1 MVYPRTRAGKL
12 LEKFSFHWRKIM
24 DDKKKW
30 DLISLASIPL
40 VMTLGNS
47 MLIPVLPLIEKK
59 LGITSFK
66 VSMIITVYSI
76 AAILLIP
83 IAGYLSDRFGRKKV
97 IIPSLLI
104 AGVGGLVTGWA
115 AWSLKDPY
123 VMILVGRVLQG
134 IGSSGAAPVVL
145 PLVGDLFK
153 SDKDVSAGLGLIETS
168 NTVGKVLSPI
178 LGALLAS
185 FIWYLP
191 FLSIPVF
198 SLISIVL
205 VIFLVKSPEKKEDP
219 QTFSCFLTCLKEIF
233 HHDGKWLTAIFA
245 IGGIIM
251 FVLFGVLFYLAG
263 FLENEFQI
271 VGVKKGVIIAI
282 PLVALSLTSFMTG
295 KRIGEEKKVMK
306 WCIFSGLLLVSAS
319 TLMVSF
325 TNKLW
330 LMLFILFL
338 AGIGIGASLPC
349 LDALITEGVKK
360 EERGTITSLYSSTRF
375 LGVAAGPP
383 VYAILMNQSHE
394 SVFYASA
401 GISAV
406 AMLLCF
412 FAIKP
417 EAAKKV

>member
-1 MVYPRTRAGKL
+1 
-12 LEKFSFHWRKIM
+12 M

-47 MLIPVLPLIEKK
+47 MLIPVLPIIEKK

-83 IAGYLSDRFGRKKV
+83 IAGYLSDRYGRKKI
-97 IIPSLLI
+97 IIPSLFI
-104 AGVGGLVTGWA
+104 AGAGGLVTGWA
-115 AWSLKDPY
+115 AWSLDNPY
-123 VMILVGRVLQG
+123 FMILIGRVLQG

-185 FIWYLP
+185 FLWYLP

-205 VIFLVKSPEKKEDP
+205 VLFLVESPEKKEEP
-219 QTFSCFLTCLKEIF
+219 QTFSCFLSCLKNIF
-233 HHDGKWLTAIFA
+233 HKDGKWLTAIFA
-245 IGGIIM
+245 IGGVIM
-251 FVLFGVLFYLAG
+251 FVLFGILFYLAG
-263 FLENEFQI
+263 FLEKEFQI
-271 VGVKKGVIIAI
+271 VGVKKGAIIAI
-282 PLVALSLTSFMTG
+282 PLVALSLMSYITG
-295 KRIGEEKKVMK
+295 KRIGENKTTMK
-306 WCIFSGLLLVSAS
+306 WCIFTGLSFLAAAS
-319 TLMVSF
+319 IGVSF
-325 TNKLW
+325 TERLW
-330 LMLFILFL
+330 LMLVILFV
-338 AGIGIGASLPC
+338 AGIGIGMSLPC

-383 VYAILMNQSHE
+383 IYAILMKQSHE
-394 SVFYASA
+394 IVFYTSA
-401 GISAV
+401 AV
-406 AMLLCF
+406 TALAILLCF
-412 FAIKP
+412 VSIKP
-417 EAAKKV
+417 ESDV

>member
-1 MVYPRTRAGKL
+1 
-12 LEKFSFHWRKIM
+12 M
-24 DDKKKW
+24 DNKKKW

-83 IAGYLSDRFGRKKV
+83 IAGYLSDRYGRKKV
-97 IIPSLLI
+97 IIPSLFI
-104 AGVGGLVTGWA
+104 AGLGGLVTGWA
-115 AWSLKDPY
+115 SWSLKDPY
-123 VMILVGRVLQG
+123 IMILIGRVLQG

-168 NTVGKVLSPI
+168 NTIGKVLSPI

-185 FIWYLP
+185 FLWYLP

-198 SLISIVL
+198 SLISIIL
-205 VIFLVKSPEKKEDP
+205 VIFLVESPERKEEP
-219 QTFSCFLTCLKEIF
+219 QTFSCFLSCLKNIF
-233 HHDGKWLTAIFA
+233 HKDGKWLTAIFA
-245 IGGIIM
+245 IGGVIM
-251 FVLFGVLFYLAG
+251 FVLFGILFYLAS
-263 FLENEFQI
+263 FLEKEFQI
-271 VGVKKGVIIAI
+271 VGVKKGAIIAI
-282 PLVALSLTSFMTG
+282 PLVALSLTSYIAG
-295 KRIGEEKKVMK
+295 KRIGENKTTMK
-306 WCIFSGLLLVSAS
+306 WCIFAGLSLVAAA
-319 TLMVSF
+319 TIGVSF
-325 TNKLW
+325 TERLW
-330 LMLFILFL
+330 FMLLILFV
-338 AGIGIGASLPC
+338 AGIGIGMSLPC

-383 VYAILMNQSHE
+383 IYAILMKQSHE
-394 SVFYASA
+394 TVFYTSA
-401 GISAV
+401 AVTAV
-406 AMLLCF
+406 AILLCF
-412 FAIKP
+412 VSIKP
-417 EAAKKV
+417 ESSV

>member
-1 MVYPRTRAGKL
+1 
-12 LEKFSFHWRKIM
+12 M

-59 LGITSFK
+59 LSITPFK

-83 IAGYLSDRFGRKKV
+83 IAGYLSDRYGRKKV
-97 IIPSLLI
+97 IIPSLFI

-115 AWSLKDPY
+115 SWSLEDPY
-123 VMILVGRVLQG
+123 SMILIGRVLQG

-168 NTVGKVLSPI
+168 NTIGKVLSPI
-178 LGALLAS
+178 LGAFLAS
-185 FIWYLP
+185 FLWYLP

-198 SLISIVL
+198 SLISILL
-205 VIFLVKSPEKKEDP
+205 VIFLVESPEKNEKP
-219 QTFSCFLTCLKEIF
+219 QTFSCFLSCLKNIF
-233 HHDGKWLTAIFA
+233 HKDGKWLTAIFA
-245 IGGIIM
+245 IGGVIM
-251 FVLFGVLFYLAG
+251 FVLFGILFYLAG
-263 FLENEFQI
+263 FLEKEFQI
-271 VGVKKGVIIAI
+271 VGVKKGAIIAI
-282 PLVALSLTSFMTG
+282 PLVALSLTSYVAG
-295 KRIGEEKKVMK
+295 KRIGENKTTMK
-306 WCIFSGLLLVSAS
+306 WCIFTGLSLLAAA
-319 TLMVSF
+319 TIGVSF
-325 TNKLW
+325 TERLW
-330 LMLFILFL
+330 FMLLILFV
-338 AGIGIGASLPC
+338 AGIGIGMSLPC

-383 VYAILMNQSHE
+383 IYAILMKQSHE
-394 SVFYASA
+394 IVFYTSA
-401 GISAV
+401 AV
-406 AMLLCF
+406 AVVAILLCF
-412 FAIKP
+412 VSIKP
-417 EAAKKV
+417 EADV

>member
-1 MVYPRTRAGKL
+1 
-12 LEKFSFHWRKIM
+12 M

-83 IAGYLSDRFGRKKV
+83 IAGYLSDRYGRKKV
-97 IIPSLLI
+97 IIPSLFI
-104 AGVGGLVTGWA
+104 AGIGGLVTGWA
-115 AWSLKDPY
+115 SWSLKDPY
-123 VMILVGRVLQG
+123 IMILIGRVLQG

-178 LGALLAS
+178 LGAFLAS
-185 FIWYLP
+185 FLWYLP

-198 SLISIVL
+198 SLISIIL
-205 VIFLVKSPEKKEDP
+205 VIFLVESPEKKEEP
-219 QTFSCFLTCLKEIF
+219 QTFSCFLSCLKKIF
-233 HHDGKWLTAIFA
+233 HKDGKWLTAIFA
-245 IGGIIM
+245 IGGVIM
-251 FVLFGVLFYLAG
+251 FVLFGILFYLAG
-263 FLENEFQI
+263 FLEKEFQI
-271 VGVKKGVIIAI
+271 VGVKKGAIIAI
-282 PLVALSLTSFMTG
+282 PLVALSLTSYIAG
-295 KRIGEEKKVMK
+295 KRIGENKTTMK
-306 WCIFSGLLLVSAS
+306 WCIFAGLSLLAAAS
-319 TLMVSF
+319 IGVSF
-325 TNKLW
+325 TERLW
-330 LMLFILFL
+330 FMLLILFV
-338 AGIGIGASLPC
+338 AGIGIGMSLPC

-383 VYAILMNQSHE
+383 IYAILMKQSHE
-394 SVFYASA
+394 IVFYTSA
-401 GISAV
+401 AVTAV
-406 AMLLCF
+406 AILLCF
-412 FAIKP
+412 VSIKP
-417 EAAKKV
+417 EADV

>member
-1 MVYPRTRAGKL
+1 
-12 LEKFSFHWRKIM
+12 M

-83 IAGYLSDRFGRKKV
+83 IAGYLSDRYGRKKV
-97 IIPSLLI
+97 IIPSLFI
-104 AGVGGLVTGWA
+104 AGIGGLVTGWA
-115 AWSLKDPY
+115 SWSLEDPY
-123 VMILVGRVLQG
+123 SMILIGRVLQG

-168 NTVGKVLSPI
+168 NTIGKVLSPI

-185 FIWYLP
+185 FLWYLP

-198 SLISIVL
+198 SLISILL
-205 VIFLVKSPEKKEDP
+205 VIFLVESPEKNEKP
-219 QTFSCFLTCLKEIF
+219 QTFSCFLSCLKNIF
-233 HHDGKWLTAIFA
+233 HNDGKWLTAIFA
-245 IGGIIM
+245 IGGVIM
-251 FVLFGVLFYLAG
+251 FVLFGILFYLAG
-263 FLENEFQI
+263 FLEKEFQI
-271 VGVKKGVIIAI
+271 VGVKKGAIIAI
-282 PLVALSLTSFMTG
+282 PLVALSLTSYIAG
-295 KRIGEEKKVMK
+295 KRIGENKTTMK
-306 WCIFSGLLLVSAS
+306 WCIFAGLSLLAAA
-319 TLMVSF
+319 TIGVSF
-325 TNKLW
+325 TERLW
-330 LMLFILFL
+330 FMLLILFV
-338 AGIGIGASLPC
+338 AGIGIGMSLPC

-383 VYAILMNQSHE
+383 IYAILMKQSHE
-394 SVFYASA
+394 IVFYTSA
-401 GISAV
+401 AV
-406 AMLLCF
+406 VVAAVLLCF
-412 FAIKP
+412 VSIKP
-417 EAAKKV
+417 ESDV

>member
-1 MVYPRTRAGKL
+1 
-12 LEKFSFHWRKIM
+12 M

-83 IAGYLSDRFGRKKV
+83 IAGYLSDRYGRKKV
-97 IIPSLLI
+97 IIPSLFI

-115 AWSLKDPY
+115 SWSLKDPY
-123 VMILVGRVLQG
+123 MMILIGRVLQG

-168 NTVGKVLSPI
+168 NTIGKVLSPI

-185 FIWYLP
+185 FLWYLP

-198 SLISIVL
+198 SLISIIL
-205 VIFLVKSPEKKEDP
+205 VIFLVESPEKKEEP
-219 QTFSCFLTCLKEIF
+219 QTFSCFLSCLKNIF
-233 HHDGKWLTAIFA
+233 HKDGKWLTAIFA
-245 IGGIIM
+245 IGGVIM
-251 FVLFGVLFYLAG
+251 FVLFGILFYLAG
-263 FLENEFQI
+263 FLEKEFQI
-271 VGVKKGVIIAI
+271 VGVKKGAIIAI
-282 PLVALSLTSFMTG
+282 PLVALSLTSYIAG
-295 KRIGEEKKVMK
+295 KRIGENKTIMK
-306 WCIFSGLLLVSAS
+306 WCIFAGLSLLAVA
-319 TLMVSF
+319 TIGVSF
-325 TNKLW
+325 TERLW
-330 LMLFILFL
+330 FMLLILFV
-338 AGIGIGASLPC
+338 AGIGIGMSLPC

-383 VYAILMNQSHE
+383 IYAILMKQSHE
-394 SVFYASA
+394 TVFYTSA
-401 GISAV
+401 AVTAV
-406 AMLLCF
+406 AILLCF
-412 FAIKP
+412 VSIKP
-417 EAAKKV
+417 ESDV

>member
-1 MVYPRTRAGKL
+1 
-12 LEKFSFHWRKIM
+12 M

-47 MLIPVLPLIEKK
+47 MLIPVLPIIEKK
-59 LGITSFK
+59 LSITSFK

-83 IAGYLSDRFGRKKV
+83 IAGYLSDRYGRKKV
-97 IIPSLLI
+97 IIPSLFI
-104 AGVGGLVTGWA
+104 AGIGGFVTGWA
-115 AWSLKDPY
+115 SWSLDNPY
-123 VMILVGRVLQG
+123 VMILIGRVLQG

-185 FIWYLP
+185 FLWYLP

-198 SLISIVL
+198 SLISILL
-205 VIFLVKSPEKKEDP
+205 VVFLVKSPEKNEEP
-219 QTFSCFLTCLKEIF
+219 QTFSCFLSCLKNIF
-233 HHDGKWLTAIFA
+233 RKDGKWLTAIFA
-245 IGGIIM
+245 IGGVIM
-251 FVLFGVLFYLAG
+251 FVLFGILFYLAG

-271 VGVKKGVIIAI
+271 VGVKKGGVIAI
-282 PLVALSLTSFMTG
+282 PLVALSLTSYVTG
-295 KRIGEEKKVMK
+295 KRIGENKKTMK
-306 WCIFSGLLLVSAS
+306 WCIFTGLFILAAA
-319 TLMVSF
+319 TLSVSF
-325 TNKLW
+325 TERLW
-330 LMLFILFL
+330 LMLLILFVGGV
-338 AGIGIGASLPC
+338 GIGMSLPC

-383 VYAILMNQSHE
+383 IYALLMKQSHE
-394 SVFYASA
+394 VVFYTSA
-401 GISAV
+401 GVTAIAI
-406 AMLLCF
+406 LLCF
-412 FAIKP
+412 VSIKP
-417 EAAKKV
+417 ETNADV

>member
-1 MVYPRTRAGKL
+1 
-12 LEKFSFHWRKIM
+12 M

-47 MLIPVLPLIEKK
+47 MLIPVLPIIEKK
-59 LGITSFK
+59 LSITSFK

-83 IAGYLSDRFGRKKV
+83 IAGYLSDRYGRKKV
-97 IIPSLLI
+97 IIPSLFI
-104 AGVGGLVTGWA
+104 AGIGGLVTGWA
-115 AWSLKDPY
+115 SWSLENPY
-123 VMILVGRVLQG
+123 VMILIGRVLQG

-153 SDKDVSAGLGLIETS
+153 NDKDVSAGLGLIETS

-185 FIWYLP
+185 FLWYLP

-198 SLISIVL
+198 SLISILL
-205 VIFLVKSPEKKEDP
+205 VIFLVKSPEKKEEP
-219 QTFSCFLTCLKEIF
+219 QTFSCFLSCLKNIF
-233 HHDGKWLTAIFA
+233 RKDGKWLTAIFA
-245 IGGIIM
+245 IGGVIM
-251 FVLFGVLFYLAG
+251 FVLFGILFYLAG

-271 VGVKKGVIIAI
+271 VGVKKGGVIAI
-282 PLVALSLTSFMTG
+282 PLVALSLTSYVTG
-295 KRIGEEKKVMK
+295 KRIGENKKTMK
-306 WCIFSGLLLVSAS
+306 WCIFIGLFILAAS
-319 TLMVSF
+319 TLTVSF
-325 TNKLW
+325 TERLW
-330 LMLFILFL
+330 LMLLILFVGGV
-338 AGIGIGASLPC
+338 GIGMSLPC

-383 VYAILMNQSHE
+383 IYALFMKQSHE
-394 SVFYASA
+394 VVFYASA
-401 GISAV
+401 GVTAIAI
-406 AMLLCF
+406 LLCF
-412 FAIKP
+412 VSIKP
-417 EAAKKV
+417 ETNTDV

>member
-1 MVYPRTRAGKL
+1 
-12 LEKFSFHWRKIM
+12 M

-83 IAGYLSDRFGRKKV
+83 IAGYLSDRYGRKKV
-97 IIPSLLI
+97 IIPSLFI
-104 AGVGGLVTGWA
+104 AGIGGLVTGWA
-115 AWSLKDPY
+115 SWSLKDPY
-123 VMILVGRVLQG
+123 IMILIGRVLQG

-178 LGALLAS
+178 LGAFLAS
-185 FIWYLP
+185 FLWYLP

-198 SLISIVL
+198 SLISIIL
-205 VIFLVKSPEKKEDP
+205 VIFLVESPEKKEEP
-219 QTFSCFLTCLKEIF
+219 QTFSCFLSCLKNIF
-233 HHDGKWLTAIFA
+233 HKDGKWLTAIFA
-245 IGGIIM
+245 IGGVIM
-251 FVLFGVLFYLAG
+251 FVLFGILFYLAG
-263 FLENEFQI
+263 FLEKEFQI
-271 VGVKKGVIIAI
+271 VGVKKGAIIAI
-282 PLVALSLTSFMTG
+282 PLVALSLTSYIAG
-295 KRIGEEKKVMK
+295 KRIGENKTTMK
-306 WCIFSGLLLVSAS
+306 WCIFAGLSLLAAAS
-319 TLMVSF
+319 IGVSF
-325 TNKLW
+325 TERLW
-330 LMLFILFL
+330 FMLLILFV
-338 AGIGIGASLPC
+338 AGIGIGMSLPC

-383 VYAILMNQSHE
+383 IYAILMKQSHE
-394 SVFYASA
+394 VVFYTSA
-401 GISAV
+401 AVTAV
-406 AMLLCF
+406 AILLCF
-412 FAIKP
+412 VSIKP
-417 EAAKKV
+417 EADV

>member
-1 MVYPRTRAGKL
+1 M
-12 LEKFSFHWRKIM
+12 E
-24 DDKKKW
+24 DKKKW

-83 IAGYLSDRFGRKKV
+83 IAGYLSDRYGRKKV
-97 IIPSLLI
+97 IIPSLFI
-104 AGVGGLVTGWA
+104 AGAGGLVTGWA
-115 AWSLKDPY
+115 SWSLEDPY
-123 VMILVGRVLQG
+123 SMILIGRVLQG

-168 NTVGKVLSPI
+168 NTIGKVLSPI

-185 FIWYLP
+185 FLWYLP

-198 SLISIVL
+198 SLISILL
-205 VIFLVKSPEKKEDP
+205 VIFLVESPEKNEKP
-219 QTFSCFLTCLKEIF
+219 QTFSCFLSCLKNIF
-233 HHDGKWLTAIFA
+233 HKDGKWLTAIFA
-245 IGGIIM
+245 IGGVIM
-251 FVLFGVLFYLAG
+251 FVLFGILFYLAG
-263 FLENEFQI
+263 FLEKEFQI
-271 VGVKKGVIIAI
+271 VGVKKGAIIAI
-282 PLVALSLTSFMTG
+282 PLVALSLTSYIAG
-295 KRIGEEKKVMK
+295 KRIGENKTTMK
-306 WCIFSGLLLVSAS
+306 WCIFAGLSLLAAA
-319 TLMVSF
+319 TIGVSF
-325 TNKLW
+325 TERLW
-330 LMLFILFL
+330 FMLLILFV
-338 AGIGIGASLPC
+338 AGIGIGMSLPC

-383 VYAILMNQSHE
+383 IYAILMKQSHE
-394 SVFYASA
+394 IVFYTSA
-401 GISAV
+401 AV
-406 AMLLCF
+406 AVAAILLCF
-412 FAIKP
+412 VSIKP
-417 EAAKKV
+417 ESDV